1 MSDYTDKEELDFVN
15 GLYDEADKQIKEIYK
30 EQKGNMDELL
40 QQIATVML
48 TYTILDSLMGLSKK
62 DKNKEYNKLS
72 EFVTKRG
79 KSQGT
84 TQNKVIKEILTGTAN
99 RTFDFYS
106 YNVGLKDVKEII
118 ANNFKGKHFSSR
130 IWTNES
136 DVAKH
141 LHKQVN
147 DFLNGK
153 VNVNQIKKNIE
164 ATYNTSA
171 YNAHRL
177 VETEINRVE
186 DEAFKRMCKETG
198 VKKIMRNEEMDSRTC
213 SECAGINE
221 NVYDLADAPGG
232 MHPCCRGFNTIVE

>member
-1 MSDYTDKEELDFVN
+1 MSDYTDKEELDFIN
-15 GLYDEADKQIKEIYK
+15 SLYDEADKQMKEIYK

-62 DKNKEYNKLS
+62 DKSKEYNKLS
-72 EFVTKRG
+72 TSITKRA
-79 KSQGT
+79 KAQGT
-84 TQNKVIKEILTGTAN
+84 TQNKVIKEILTGTTN
-99 RTFDFYS
+99 KTFDFYS
-106 YNVGLKDVKEII
+106 YNVGLEDVREII
-118 ANNFKGKHFSSR
+118 ANNFKGKHFSER
-130 IWTNES
+130 VWANES

-141 LHKQVN
+141 LHKQVD

-177 VETEINRVE
+177 VETEVNRVE
-186 DEAFKRMCKETG
+186 DEAFKRMCHETG
-198 VKKIMRNEEMDSRTC
+198 VKHVMRNEEMDSRTC
-213 SECAGINE
+213 AECAGINE
-221 NVYDLADAPGG
+221 NVYELADAPSGL
-232 MHPCCRGFNTIVE
+232 HPLCRGFNTIVD